1 MSSEVCE
8 KGSPAANIPI
18 EVGGS
23 LTWQKLSPAEFQQL
37 QDFMAYSNKRTKDVV
52 EEFESDAKLNS
63 YSTDGEID
71 YDGFKIFMDK
81 FLEIDAPQE
90 LCQHLFLS
98 FVRIPQEGNDGEQVQ
113 QGLFDT

>member
-37 QDFMAYSNKRTKDVV
+37 QDFMACKYFFFNK
-52 EEFESDAKLNS
+52 
-63 YSTDGEID
+63 
-71 YDGFKIFMDK
+71 FKKTICCFTCIALDS
-81 FLEIDAPQE
+81 L
-90 LCQHLFLS
+90 L
-98 FVRIPQEGNDGEQVQ
+98 RIN
-113 QGLFDT
+113 GLL

>member
-37 QDFMAYSNKRTKDVV
+37 QDFMACKYFFLTNSKRPYAVLLV
-52 EEFESDAKLNS
+52 SPWIIYAVS
-63 YSTDGEID
+63 
-71 YDGFKIFMDK
+71 
-81 FLEIDAPQE
+81 
-90 LCQHLFLS
+90 
-98 FVRIPQEGNDGEQVQ
+98 
-113 QGLFDT
+113 

>member
-37 QDFMAYSNKRTKDVV
+37 QDFMACKY
-52 EEFESDAKLNS
+52 FFLFNS
-63 YSTDGEID
+63 MKTICCFSR
-71 YDGFKIFMDK
+71 IFVGCAWHK
-81 FLEIDAPQE
+81 WF
-90 LCQHLFLS
+90 
-98 FVRIPQEGNDGEQVQ
+98 
-113 QGLFDT
+113 

>member
-37 QDFMAYSNKRTKDVV
+37 QDFMACKYFFSNQ
-52 EEFESDAKLNS
+52 F
-63 YSTDGEID
+63 
-71 YDGFKIFMDK
+71 
-81 FLEIDAPQE
+81 Q
-90 LCQHLFLS
+90 
-98 FVRIPQEGNDGEQVQ
+98 IPYAVS
-113 QGLFDT
+113 LVSHWIVC